1 MGTPPVVTSKF
12 LHSLREENLITHG
25 RPELNVDV
33 QYPHLK
39 AQHLDSVHQFPI
51 LRSKADLSCPLPIP
65 PKQLGNGSGF
75 RDHLQ
80 NLGVP
85 PSSNVFFY
93 LFTFTRPSGGGLTT
107 GGCLFEPMSIERFSS
122 YVKSHFTTSNLYISR
137 CLGLREQFIF
147 GKLKSGNSL
156 RLMFIG
162 TRTLKLPG

>member
-1 MGTPPVVTSKF
+1 MRGCVI
-12 LHSLREENLITHG
+12 LITND
-25 RPELNVDV
+25 PNWMWIYNILISKLNIWIPFTNFQFSVLKHTLAAPSQFHPNSWVMV
-33 QYPHLK
+33 Q
-39 AQHLDSVHQFPI
+39 D
-51 LRSKADLSCPLPIP
+51 
-65 PKQLGNGSGF
+65 F

-137 CLGLREQFIF
+137 CLGLREQLIF